1 MTLQRKEVGSSPPP
15 VGSEHE
21 PPLPSLGSPRLR
33 APRGGRGRTCLLLV
47 EAVEDHLRMHA
58 ETRTRQQCPIPG
70 AEGNKTGRRTAGKLG
85 RAQRAVVRWAGNCP
99 RRPCHQEPYLRGYMA
114 GPRGPLTAPS
124 APRSPHWGCVR
135 AGGCLLPCCAQFPS
149 PAGTPKANPRQLVG
163 PPHLFVCAL
172 DGGDR
177 SAPVVTQYVEGHPCA
192 GTAHGHKP
200 ILISREDGL
209 T

>member
-1 MTLQRKEVGSSPPP
+1 MLIRW
-15 VGSEHE
+15 SELAASHR
-21 PPLPSLGSPRLR
+21 S
-33 APRGGRGRTCLLLV
+33 
-47 EAVEDHLRMHA
+47 
-58 ETRTRQQCPIPG
+58 
-70 AEGNKTGRRTAGKLG
+70 
-85 RAQRAVVRWAGNCP
+85 
-99 RRPCHQEPYLRGYMA
+99 
-114 GPRGPLTAPS
+114 APS

-135 AGGCLLPCCAQFPS
+135 AGGCLLPCCAQFPA

-163 PPHLFVCAL
+163 PPHLFVRAL

-200 ILISREDGL
+200 ILISGEDGL